1 MTTFRFEWNEV
12 AKVLFDLEG
21 IVEEGFLAEQLENLY
36 PAPDPENPP
45 TSKEDGHIW
54 WHEYMSDDQKSL
66 HENVH
71 DYYTF
76 FNSELLEAEIARVKA
91 EQEEE

>member
-1 MTTFRFEWNEV
+1 
-12 AKVLFDLEG
+12 
-21 IVEEGFLAEQLENLY
+21 
-36 PAPDPENPP
+36 
-45 TSKEDGHIW
+45 
-54 WHEYMSDDQKSL
+54 MSDEQKSL